1 MCITHGVE
9 HDSWG
14 ADAIGSRGVTRVWED
29 GKEYGSTCISICMFL
44 MRLEPRVRRFGE
56 SDGFDSRWADV
67 DEQGKCGWVGKEA
80 SE

>member
-1 MCITHGVE
+1 MVAHALVSVC
-9 HDSWG
+9 
-14 ADAIGSRGVTRVWED
+14 
-29 GKEYGSTCISICMFL
+29 FL

-67 DEQGKCGWVGKEA
+67 DEQGKCGWVGEEA